1 MTGVVVVVV
10 VVEVVAAAEEDAKRP
25 CFGEMAGASFLRCKD
40 PLVPPPGETPAAEG
54 DVVVTDAVV
63 VVGRVQVRTGRR
75 QW

>member
-1 MTGVVVVVV
+1 MTGVV

-40 PLVPPPGETPAAEG
+40 PLVPPPGDTPAAEG
-54 DVVVTDAVV
+54 DVVVTDPAVV